1 VFNLAWFSLNLIT
14 LAHTHKIKNMNNVS
28 YSKNWWALAFNGIIA
43 LLFGLLAIFAPRE
56 TLEVVIKYFGVVMLI
71 VGVAMLFGAYS
82 SMKNKLNYGTDLIS
96 AIITVALGV
105 VLSFFT
111 EKTLEVIVVVIGI
124 WAIVLGIGQLIIMSA
139 LTSKP
144 DKNYMLYSGLFTLA
158 FGALMFFNPFTMAS
172 IMTVVVGIMAAI
184 IGVVLISFAFKL
196 KNL

>member
-1 VFNLAWFSLNLIT
+1 LNLFKIT
-14 LAHTHKIKNMNNVS
+14 YLSTTHKLKTMNNIS

-56 TLEVVIKYFGVVMLI
+56 TLEVVIKYFGIVMLI

-144 DKNYMLYSGLFTLA
+144 DKNYMLYCGLFTLV
-158 FGALMFFNPFTMAS
+158 FGVLMFFNPFTMAS
-172 IMTVVVGIMAAI
+172 VMTVVVGIMAVV

>member
-1 VFNLAWFSLNLIT
+1 MFNLAWFSLNLIT

-144 DKNYMLYSGLFTLA
+144 DKNYMLYSGLFTFA
-158 FGALMFFNPFTMAS
+158 FGGLMFFNPFTMAS
-172 IMTVVVGIMAAI
+172 VMTVVVGIMAAI

>member
-1 VFNLAWFSLNLIT
+1 MNLFKIT
-14 LAHTHKIKNMNNVS
+14 YLSTTHKLKTMNNIS

-56 TLEVVIKYFGVVMLI
+56 TLEVVIKYFGIVMLI

-144 DKNYMLYSGLFTLA
+144 DKNYMLYCGLFTLV
-158 FGALMFFNPFTMAS
+158 FGVLMFFNPFTMAS
-172 IMTVVVGIMAAI
+172 VMTVVVGIMAVV

>member
-1 VFNLAWFSLNLIT
+1 
-14 LAHTHKIKNMNNVS
+14 MNNIS

-56 TLEVVIKYFGVVMLI
+56 TLEVVIKYFGIVMLI

-96 AIITVALGV
+96 AIITVSLGV

-144 DKNYMLYSGLFTLA
+144 DKNYILYCGLFTLV
-158 FGALMFFNPFTMAS
+158 FGVLMFFNPFTMAS
-172 IMTVVVGIMAAI
+172 VMTVVVGIMAVV